1 MFCNSNRMS
10 EPVQAALWKLCLV
23 SCSNAE
29 SCTILSI
36 INSNSRFQGLLQQS
50 NQGISMARL
59 TLIVWVLA
67 FGLFMAFHARAED
80 RVASIGESPFSA
92 QVDAT
97 GVHGR
102 QVDLVRA
109 LDRATHS
116 STKIIVLPFARSL
129 KETAAGHADFHIPLI
144 QDENSPAP
152 EGLVYVTEVNFG
164 YIPFV
169 IYSRKIAPL
178 DAKTVANAKNIDIE
192 PGHES
197 FFPFP
202 VRVTY
207 CVPCSL
213 DKVLLGRTD
222 ALIVPGD
229 IVDSLL
235 HKPKYKGIHRALFKM
250 YPVRALVPANADTAA
265 TRRYLIEGA
274 KRLQETGEMWKILG
288 HDMRNPYSD
297 WQP

>member
-1 MFCNSNRMS
+1 
-10 EPVQAALWKLCLV
+10 
-23 SCSNAE
+23 
-29 SCTILSI
+29 
-36 INSNSRFQGLLQQS
+36 
-50 NQGISMARL
+50 MARL
-59 TLIVWVLA
+59 SMIVWVLVV
-67 FGLFMAFHARAED
+67 GVFMACHAEAED

-102 QVDLVRA
+102 QVEIVRA

-116 STKIIVLPFARSL
+116 STKIIVQPFARSL
-129 KETAAGHADFHIPLI
+129 KETATGHADFHIPLI
-144 QDENSPAP
+144 QNGNSSAP

-164 YIPFV
+164 HIPFV
-169 IYSRKIAPL
+169 IYSRKVAPL
-178 DAKTVANAKNIDIE
+178 DAKTVAGAKNIEIE

-202 VRVTY
+202 VKVTH

-213 DKVLLGRTD
+213 DKVLLGRAD
-222 ALIVPGD
+222 ALIVAAD
-229 IVDSLL
+229 IVDPLL
-235 HKPKYKGIHRALFKM
+235 AQPKYKGIHRALFKM
-250 YPVRALVPANADTAA
+250 YPVRALVPANADSTA

-274 KRLQETGEMWKILG
+274 KRIQETGEMWKILG
-288 HDMRNPYSD
+288 HDMSTPYTD

>member
-1 MFCNSNRMS
+1 
-10 EPVQAALWKLCLV
+10 
-23 SCSNAE
+23 
-29 SCTILSI
+29 
-36 INSNSRFQGLLQQS
+36 
-50 NQGISMARL
+50 MARL
-59 TLIVWVLA
+59 TLIVWVLVIGI
-67 FGLFMAFHARAED
+67 FTAFHAAAED

-92 QVDAT
+92 QADAT

-116 STKIIVLPFARSL
+116 STKIIVQPFARSL

-144 QDENSPAP
+144 QDKDSPAP

-164 YIPFV
+164 NIPFV
-169 IYSRKIAPL
+169 IYSRKLAPL
-178 DAKTVANAKNIDIE
+178 DAKTVAGAKYIEIE

-202 VRVTY
+202 VEVTH

-213 DKVLLGRTD
+213 NKVLLGRTD
-222 ALIVPGD
+222 ALIVAAD
-229 IVDSLL
+229 IVDPLL
-235 HKPKYKGIHRALFKM
+235 GKPKYKGIHRALFKM
-250 YPVRALVPANADTAA
+250 YPVRALVPANADSAA

-274 KRLQETGEMWKILG
+274 KHIQETGEMWDILG
-288 HDMRNPYSD
+288 HNMLTPYSD

>member
-1 MFCNSNRMS
+1 VENHT
-10 EPVQAALWKLCLV
+10 EQLALLGLAALNIKYYNIRDETCFPD
-23 SCSNAE
+23 SSDR
-29 SCTILSI
+29 SK
-36 INSNSRFQGLLQQS
+36 QKY
-50 NQGISMARL
+50 SMAHL
-59 TLIVWVLA
+59 TVSVGVLV
-67 FGLFMAFHARAED
+67 FGIFTAFHAEAED

-92 QVDAT
+92 QEDAA

-109 LDRATHS
+109 LDRVTHS
-116 STKIIVLPFARSL
+116 STKIIVQPFARSL

-144 QDENSPAP
+144 QDQDSPAP

-169 IYSRKIAPL
+169 IYSRKLAPL
-178 DAKTVANAKNIDIE
+178 DAKTVAGAMNIEIE
-192 PGHES
+192 SGHKS

-202 VRVTY
+202 VKGTH

-213 DKVLLGRTD
+213 DKVLLGRAD
-222 ALIVPGD
+222 ALIVAAD
-229 IVDSLL
+229 IVDPLL
-235 HKPKYKGIHRALFKM
+235 GNPKYKGIHRALYKM
-250 YPVRALVPANADTAA
+250 YPVRALVPANADSTA

-274 KRLQETGEMWKILG
+274 KHLQGTGEMWKILG
-288 HDMRNPYSD
+288 HNMSTPYSD